1 MRLKRLELA
10 GFKSFVDPTRIE
22 FGQGITAIVGPNG
35 CGKSNIVDALR
46 WVLGEHSAR
55 HLRGG
60 VMDDLIFQGSDTRSP
75 VAICDVELTFAIE
88 KGTLASPYHELNE
101 ISIRRRLT
109 RDGGSD
115 AFINGKMARL
125 KDIVDLFLD
134 TGISTR
140 AYAIVEQGS
149 IARMVTSKPDERRLI
164 FEEAAGVMKYRS
176 RRREAERRM
185 KDTRQNLDRAV
196 DLLEEVRSQCR
207 SLKQQ
212 ASRAERFKK
221 LQDEFSR
228 MQSVSLGLRYQELQ
242 AKFKDSERQ
251 LAQTRSLEAETAGQL
266 AAAEKT
272 VSTARGRLVNHENEA
287 QIIQDQ
293 LREAERQRADLQQ
306 QAERM
311 AGERRLLAERK
322 ITLQSRIEDA
332 QQQQL
337 RLSKESARL
346 EAELAEQNDAALQ
359 AQKLD
364 AIAVVETSH
373 QHYQQAGLQRDA
385 LLAEYERLRQSSEQ
399 AEQQKQKAEQAL
411 LRLADRE
418 QQLNARLA
426 EVKRQINEHSAA
438 SKLADGS
445 LAKAQKNRLQHESDM
460 SSAQQQLDH
469 CRTERESAMQ
479 ILSEKETGLRELKGL
494 VQELRGRTKN
504 QDIADAF
511 RDALRAQG
519 AIWMDESLD
528 VPEGLEAA
536 VAAALRGRSADVR
549 IPANPDLQNWQQIL
563 TQAADTPIALFGGN
577 NPATATEA
585 GSLADAMGLQADH
598 PLFDVFAPVLLI
610 DDIKDGPAT
619 GTYCVS
625 RNGWRYEPNGWL
637 IPPAGNRTAE
647 RIATQRQLRD
657 REAEMVQAESDLT
670 QAKQHFMQ
678 AEATLKNQQEAWQQ
692 AHLSAA
698 RSESEHHAAEALVA
712 RLQTEGNALQERQQ
726 RLQSDLRDV
735 IEERGHWQSQ
745 MAAADDVDLVRISHA
760 KTQMDEQNERLQ
772 SAEQALNQA
781 RTQLAQAEQALAL
794 FAQARD
800 NLSREH
806 ERLLQEQDR
815 LKAQIDSDTL
825 RLQQAEN
832 ELSKASNRSDL
843 DKALADA
850 ASSVDAAHQAMN
862 TARQGGHELQQAQHE
877 AERAERLARQQQH
890 LASEQRQG
898 VELTQAQEATRLQ
911 DVESEIM
918 HRCQLSAVAL
928 LEQIADMDIQEDAEV
943 ILNRAR
949 ELEERLGRF
958 GPVNL
963 LAIEEYDQAFEREN
977 FLAEQA
983 ADLEASLD
991 TLADTISR
999 IDRTTKQRFHDVFEQ
1014 TNAIFQKTFPQLFG
1028 GGRAELRLDSDDI
1041 LTAGVEIIAQPPGKR
1056 LQDIGLLS
1064 GGEKAL
1070 TAVALVFSI
1079 FKIKPAPFCVL
1090 DEVDAPLDDANVG
1103 RYGEMVRELSDSV
1116 QFLSITH
1123 NKITM
1128 QQADRLIGVS
1138 MPEPGVSRIV
1148 AVDMESV
1155 PA

>member
-1 MRLKRLELA
+1 MRLKRLDLA

-22 FGQGITAIVGPNG
+22 FGQGITSIVGPNG

-60 VMDDLIFQGSDTRSP
+60 VMDDLIFQGSETRPP
-75 VAICDVELTFAIE
+75 VAICDVELTFAVE
-88 KGTLASPYHELNE
+88 KGALPSPYHELNE
-101 ISIRRRLT
+101 ISIRRRLI

-115 AFINGKMARL
+115 AFINGKMVRI

-149 IARMVTSKPDERRLI
+149 IARMVTARPEERRLI

-185 KDTRQNLDRAV
+185 KDTRQNLDRAI
-196 DLLEEVRSQCR
+196 DLLEEVRKQCR

-228 MQSVSLGLRYQELQ
+228 LQSVSLGLRYQELQ
-242 AKFKDSERQ
+242 AKFRDSEQQ
-251 LAQTRSLEAETAGQL
+251 LVQMRSLEAETGSHL

-272 VSTARGRLVNHENEA
+272 VASARGQLVSHEQQA
-287 QIIQDQ
+287 QLVQDQ
-293 LREAERQRADLQQ
+293 LRQAERQRADLQQ
-306 QAERM
+306 QAERIS
-311 AGERRLLAERK
+311 GERRLLVERK
-322 ITLQSRIEDA
+322 ITLQGRIEDA

-337 RLSKESARL
+337 RLSDEAARL
-346 EAELAEQNDAALQ
+346 EAELAQQNDVALQ
-359 AQKLD
+359 TQKLD
-364 AIAVVETSH
+364 ATAAVATSH
-373 QHYQQAGLQRDA
+373 QLYQQAGLERDA
-385 LLAEYERLRQSSEQ
+385 LLADYERLRQSSEQ
-399 AEQQKQKAEQAL
+399 VQLQKKKAEQSL
-411 LRLADRE
+411 LRLDDRE
-418 QQLNARLA
+418 QKLNVRLL
-426 EVKRQINEHSAA
+426 EVKQQINEHSTA
-438 SKLADGS
+438 SEHADTALAQ
-445 LAKAQKNRLQHESDM
+445 ARNNKLQHESDL
-460 SSAQQQLDH
+460 SSAQQQLDS
-469 CRTERESAMQ
+469 CRAERESAMFA
-479 ILSEKETGLRELKGL
+479 LSEKETGLRELKGL
-494 VQELRGRTKN
+494 VQELRGRCKN
-504 QDIADAF
+504 QDISDAF
-511 RDALRAQG
+511 RDALRAKG

-549 IPANPDLQNWQQIL
+549 IPANPDLKNWQQTL
-563 TQAADTPIALFGGN
+563 DLAADTPIALFGSN
-577 NPATATEA
+577 QAAAASAT
-585 GSLADAMGLQADH
+585 GSLADVMGLQADH

-610 DDIKDGPAT
+610 DDIKDGPTT
-619 GTYCVS
+619 GVYRVS
-625 RNGWRYEPNGWL
+625 RDGWRYEPNGWL
-637 IPPAGNRTAE
+637 IPPAGNRGAK
-647 RIATQRQLRD
+647 RITTQRQLREK
-657 REAEMVQAESDLT
+657 EAGLFQAESTLT
-670 QAKQHFMQ
+670 QVTQHFIQ
-678 AEATLKNQQEAWQQ
+678 AEAALEKQQEVWQQ
-692 AHLSAA
+692 THLSAA
-698 RSESEHHAAEALVA
+698 RSESEHHAAEALVS
-712 RLQTEGNALQERQQ
+712 RLQTEGNALHERQQ
-726 RLQSDLRDV
+726 RLQSDLTEV
-735 IEERGHWQSQ
+735 FEERGHWQSQ
-745 MAAADDVDLVRISHA
+745 IDAAGNVDQDQIDHA
-760 KTQMDEQNERLQ
+760 KTQLDEQNQQLQ
-772 SAEQALNQA
+772 TAEQALNLA

-806 ERLLQEQDR
+806 QRLSDEQDR
-815 LKAQIDSDTL
+815 LNGQQQTDAL
-825 RLQQAEN
+825 RLGQAED

-843 DKALADA
+843 DQALADA
-850 ASSVDAAHQAMN
+850 ATAVDAAHKAMN
-862 TARQGGHELQQAQHE
+862 AVRQGGHELQQAQHE
-877 AERAERLARQQQH
+877 AERAERLARQQQQ

-898 VELTQAQEATRLQ
+898 VEVTQAQEATRLQ
-911 DVESEIM
+911 DVEDEIL
-918 HRCQLSAVAL
+918 HRCQLSAAAL
-928 LEQIADMDIQEDAEV
+928 LEQIDEMDIQDDAEI

-949 ELEERLGRF
+949 VLEERLGRF

-963 LAIEEYDQAFEREN
+963 LAIEEYDLAFEREN

-983 ADLEASLD
+983 ADLEASLG

-999 IDRTTKQRFHDVFEQ
+999 IDRTTKQRFHEVFEQ
-1014 TNAIFQKTFPQLFG
+1014 TNAIFKKTFPQLFG
-1028 GGRAELRLDSDDI
+1028 GGRAELCLDSDDI

-1103 RYGEMVRELSDSV
+1103 RYGEMVRELADRV

-1155 PA
+1155 PS

>member
-22 FGQGITAIVGPNG
+22 FGEGITSIVGPNG

-60 VMDDLIFQGSDTRSP
+60 VMDDLIFQGSETRSP

-109 RDGGSD
+109 REGGSD
-115 AFINGKMARL
+115 AFINGKMVRL

-242 AKFKDSERQ
+242 ARFRDSEQQ
-251 LAQTRSLEAETAGQL
+251 LTQMRSLEAETGRQL

-272 VSTARGRLVNHENEA
+272 VTSSRGQLVSHEQQA
-287 QIIQDQ
+287 QLIQDQ
-293 LREAERQRADLQQ
+293 LRQAERQRADLQQ
-306 QAERM
+306 QAERIS
-311 AGERRLLAERK
+311 GERRLLVERK
-322 ITLQSRIEDA
+322 ITLQGRIEDA
-332 QQQQL
+332 RQQQL
-337 RLSKESARL
+337 RLSDEAAKLES
-346 EAELAEQNDAALQ
+346 ELAQQNDAALQ

-364 AIAVVETSH
+364 ATATVATSH
-373 QHYQQAGLQRDA
+373 QLYQQAGLQRDT
-385 LLAEYERLRQSSEQ
+385 LLAEYERLRQGSEH
-399 AEQQKQKAEQAL
+399 AGLQKRKAEQNL
-411 LRLADRE
+411 QRLEHRE

-426 EVKRQINEHSAA
+426 EVTQQINEHSSS
-438 SKLADGS
+438 SKLADTA
-445 LAKAQKNRLQHESDM
+445 LATAKENSLQHESDL
-460 SSAQQQLDH
+460 SSAQHQLDF
-469 CRTERESAMQ
+469 CRSERESAMQ
-479 ILSEKETGLRELKGL
+479 TLSEKETGLRELKGL
-494 VQELRGRTKN
+494 VQELRGRCKN
-504 QDIADAF
+504 QDVSDAI
-511 RDALRAQG
+511 RAALRAKG

-528 VPEGLEAA
+528 VPDGLEAA

-549 IPANPDLQNWQQIL
+549 IPANPDLKNWQQTL
-563 TQAADTPIALFGGN
+563 DLAADTPIALFDGN
-577 NPATATEA
+577 QPAAATAT
-585 GSLADAMGLQADH
+585 GSLADAMGMQVDH

-610 DDIKDGPAT
+610 DDIKDGPAS
-619 GTYCVS
+619 GAYCVS

-637 IPPAGNRTAE
+637 IPPAGNRGAK
-647 RIATQRQLRD
+647 RIATQRQLREK
-657 REAEMVQAESDLT
+657 EADMLQAESALT
-670 QAKQHFMQ
+670 QVLQHFTQ
-678 AEATLKNQQEAWQQ
+678 AEAALEKQQKVWQQ
-692 AHLSAA
+692 THLNAA

-712 RLQTEGNALQERQQ
+712 RLKTEGNALHERQQ
-726 RLQSDLRDV
+726 RLQSDLADV
-735 IEERGHWQSQ
+735 FEERGHWQSQ
-745 MAAADDVDLVRISHA
+745 IDAAGHVDQDKIDHA
-760 KTQMDEQNERLQ
+760 KTQLDEQNQRLQ
-772 SAEQALNQA
+772 ATEQSLNQA

-800 NLSREH
+800 NLSHEH
-806 ERLLQEQDR
+806 KRLSDEQGR
-815 LKAQIDSDTL
+815 LKTQQNADAL
-825 RLQQAEN
+825 RLQQAES
-832 ELSKASNRSDL
+832 ELSEASSRSDL
-843 DKALADA
+843 DQALADA
-850 ASSVDAAHQAMN
+850 ANAVDAAHKAMN
-862 TARQGGHELQQAQHE
+862 AVRQGGHELQRAQHE
-877 AERAERLARQQQH
+877 AERAERLARQQQQ
-890 LASEQRQG
+890 LASEKRQG
-898 VELTQAQEATRLQ
+898 IELTQAQEATRLQ
-911 DVESEIM
+911 DVEDEIL
-918 HRCQLSAVAL
+918 HRCQCSANTL
-928 LEQIADMDIQEDAEV
+928 LDQIKDMDIQDDAKI

-949 ELEERLGRF
+949 VLEERLGRF

-983 ADLEASLD
+983 ADLEASLA

-999 IDRTTKQRFHDVFEQ
+999 IDRTTKQRFHEVFEQ

-1041 LTAGVEIIAQPPGKR
+1041 LTAGVEVIAQPPGKR

-1103 RYGEMVRELSDSV
+1103 RYGEMVRELADRV

-1148 AVDMESV
+1148 AVNLESV
-1155 PA
+1155 PG

>member
-60 VMDDLIFQGSDTRSP
+60 VMDDLIFQGSDTRPP

-88 KGTLASPYHELNE
+88 KGTLASPYHEMNE

-185 KDTRQNLDRAV
+185 KDTRQNLDRAI

-242 AKFKDSERQ
+242 AKFSDSEQQ
-251 LAQTRSLEAETAGQL
+251 LTKTRNMEAETAGQL

-272 VSTARGRLVNHENEA
+272 VSTARERLVSHENEA
-287 QIIQDQ
+287 QVIQDQ

-311 AGERRLLAERK
+311 AGERRLLTERK
-322 ITLQSRIEDA
+322 ITLQGRIEDA
-332 QQQQL
+332 QQQLL
-337 RLSKESARL
+337 RLSEQVARL
-346 EAELAEQNDAALQ
+346 KTELADQNDAALQ

-364 AIAVVETSH
+364 AMAVVETAY

-399 AEQQKQKAEQAL
+399 AEQQKRKAEQAL

-418 QQLNARLA
+418 QQLNTRLA
-426 EVKRQINEHSAA
+426 EVKQQTTEHIAA
-438 SKLADGS
+438 SKLANSS
-445 LAKAQKNRLQHESDM
+445 LAKAQQNRQQHESDM
-460 SSAQQQLDH
+460 NSAQQQLDH
-469 CRTERESAMQ
+469 CRAERESAMQ
-479 ILSEKETGLRELKGL
+479 ALSEKETGLRELKGL

-504 QDIADAF
+504 QDVSDAF

-549 IPANPDLQNWQQIL
+549 IPANPDLQSWQHTL
-563 TQAADTPIALFGGN
+563 SQAADTPIALFGGN
-577 NPATATEA
+577 NPA
-585 GSLADAMGLQADH
+585 GSSDKHSLAHAIGLQADH

-610 DDIKDGPAT
+610 DDITDGPAT
-619 GTYCVS
+619 GAYCVS
-625 RNGWRYEPNGWL
+625 RSGWRYEPNGWL

-657 REAEMVQAESDLT
+657 READMLQADSALT
-670 QAKQHFMQ
+670 QANQHFMQ

-698 RSESEHHAAEALVA
+698 RSESEYHAAEALVE

-745 MAAADDVDLVRISHA
+745 MDAADDVDMARISHA
-760 KTQMDEQNERLQ
+760 KIQLDEQNERLQ

-781 RTQLAQAEQALAL
+781 RSQLAQAEQALAL

-800 NLSREH
+800 NLNREH

-815 LKAQIDSDTL
+815 LNEQQNSDAT

-832 ELSKASNRSDL
+832 ELSKASSRSNL
-843 DKALADA
+843 DQALADA
-850 ASSVDAAHQAMN
+850 ANAVDAAHQAMN
-862 TARQGGHELQQAQHE
+862 AIRQAGHELQQTQHE
-877 AERAERLARQQQH
+877 AERAERLARQQQQ

-898 VELTQAQEATRLQ
+898 VELTQAQEATRMQ
-911 DVESEIM
+911 DVESEIL
-918 HRCQLSAVAL
+918 HRCQLSAIAL
-928 LEQIADMDIQEDAEV
+928 LNQIADMEIQEDAEV

-991 TLADTISR
+991 TLADTINR
-999 IDRTTKQRFHDVFEQ
+999 IDRTTKQRFYEVFQQ

-1041 LTAGVEIIAQPPGKR
+1041 LTAGVEVIAQPPGKC

>member
-22 FGQGITAIVGPNG
+22 FGRGITAIVGPNG

-60 VMDDLIFQGSDTRSP
+60 VMDDLIFQGSDTRPP

-88 KGTLASPYHELNE
+88 KGTLASPYHEMNE

-115 AFINGKMARL
+115 AFINGKIVRL

-149 IARMVTSKPDERRLI
+149 IARMVTAKPDERRLI

-228 MQSVSLGLRYQELQ
+228 MQSISMGLRYQELL
-242 AKFKDSERQ
+242 AKFSDSEQQ
-251 LAQTRSLEAETAGQL
+251 LAKTRSLEAETAGQL
-266 AAAEKT
+266 AAAEKN
-272 VSTARGRLVNHENEA
+272 VSAARERLVSHENEA

-311 AGERRLLAERK
+311 AGERRLLTERK
-322 ITLQSRIEDA
+322 ITLQGRIEDA

-337 RLSKESARL
+337 RLSEQAARL
-346 EAELAEQNDAALQ
+346 KAELAEQNDAELQ
-359 AQKLD
+359 SQKLD
-364 AIAVVETSH
+364 AMAVVETSY

-385 LLAEYERLRQSSEQ
+385 LLAEFERLRQSSEQ
-399 AEQQKQKAEQAL
+399 AEQQKRKAKQAL

-426 EVKRQINEHSAA
+426 EVKQQITEHSAA
-438 SKLADGS
+438 SKLANSS
-445 LAKAQKNRLQHESDM
+445 LAKAQDSRQQHESDLNN
-460 SSAQQQLDH
+460 AQQQLNA
-469 CRTERESAMQ
+469 CRAERESTMQ
-479 ILSEKETGLRELKGL
+479 SLAEKETGLRELKGL
-494 VQELRGRTKN
+494 VQELRGRTSN
-504 QDIADAF
+504 QDIPDAF
-511 RDALRAQG
+511 RDALRSQG
-519 AIWMDESLD
+519 AIWIDESLD

-549 IPANPDLQNWQQIL
+549 MPASPDMQSWQHTL
-563 TQAADTPIALFGGN
+563 NQAADTPIALFGSN
-577 NPATATEA
+577 SAATTTDT
-585 GSLADAMGLQADH
+585 GSLAVAMGLQVDH

-610 DDIKDGPAT
+610 DDIADGPAT

-625 RNGWRYEPNGWL
+625 RNGWRYEPTGWL

-657 REAEMVQAESDLT
+657 READMLQAESALT
-670 QAKQHFMQ
+670 EANQHFVQ
-678 AEATLKNQQEAWQQ
+678 TEAALKEQQETWQQ
-692 AHLSAA
+692 AHLSAT
-698 RSESEHHAAEALVA
+698 RSESEYHAAKALVE
-712 RLQTEGNALQERQQ
+712 RLQTEDNALQERQQ

-735 IEERGHWQSQ
+735 IEERDHWQTQ
-745 MAAADDVDLVRISHA
+745 MNAADDVDLTRINHA
-760 KTQMDEQNERLQ
+760 KTQLDEQNEQLQ
-772 SAEQALNQA
+772 AAEQTLNQA
-781 RTQLAQAEQALAL
+781 RSQLAQAEQALAL

-800 NLSREH
+800 NLNREH

-815 LKAQIDSDTL
+815 LSEQQNSDAS

-832 ELSKASNRSDL
+832 ELSKASSSGDL

-850 ASSVDAAHQAMN
+850 ANAVDAAHQSMN
-862 TARQGGHELQQAQHE
+862 AIRQAGHELQQVLHE
-877 AERAERLARQQQH
+877 TERAERLARQQQQ

-898 VELTQAQEATRLQ
+898 VELTQAQAATRMQ
-911 DVESEIM
+911 DVESEILN
-918 HRCQLSAVAL
+918 RCQISAAAL
-928 LEQIADMDIQEDAEV
+928 LNQIADTEIQEDVEA

-983 ADLEASLD
+983 ADLEASLA

-999 IDRTTKQRFHDVFEQ
+999 IDRTTKQRFHEVFEQ

-1041 LTAGVEIIAQPPGKR
+1041 LTAGVEVIAQPPGKR

-1103 RYGEMVRELSDSV
+1103 RYGEMVRELSNSV

>member
-60 VMDDLIFQGSDTRSP
+60 VMDDLIFQGSDSRPP

-88 KGTLASPYHELNE
+88 KGTLASPYHEMNE

-185 KDTRQNLDRAV
+185 KDTRQNLDRAI

-242 AKFKDSERQ
+242 ARFKDSEQQ
-251 LAQTRSLEAETAGQL
+251 LVQMRSLEAETASQL
-266 AAAEKT
+266 AATEKT
-272 VSTARGRLVNHENEA
+272 VATARGRLVEHENEA
-287 QIIQDQ
+287 QVIQDQ
-293 LREAERQRADLQQ
+293 LRQAEKQRADLQQ

-311 AGERRLLAERK
+311 AGERRLLVERK
-322 ITLQSRIEDA
+322 ISLQSRIDDA
-332 QQQQL
+332 QQQQQQ
-337 RLSKESARL
+337 LSELAAR
-346 EAELAEQNDAALQ
+346 AASQLAEQNDDALQ
-359 AQKLD
+359 TQKLD
-364 AIAVVETSH
+364 ATTAVEKSR
-373 QHYQQAGLQRDA
+373 QLYQQAGLQRDT

-399 AEQQKQKAEQAL
+399 ADSQKRKAEQAL
-411 LRLADRE
+411 QRLDHRE

-426 EVKRQINEHSAA
+426 EIKQQIQEQKSA
-438 SKLADGS
+438 SEQADS
-445 LAKAQKNRLQHESDM
+445 ALAKAQKNRQQHELDL
-460 SSAQQQLDH
+460 SSAQQQLDA

-479 ILSEKETGLRELKGL
+479 ALSEKETGLGELKGI

-504 QDIADAF
+504 QDVSDAF
-511 RDALRAQG
+511 RDALRAKG

-549 IPANPDLQNWQQIL
+549 IPANPDLQNWQQTL
-563 TQAADTPIALFGGN
+563 NQAADTPIALFGGN
-577 NPATATEA
+577 NPASATETD
-585 GSLADAMGLQADH
+585 SLADAMGLQADH

-619 GTYCVS
+619 DAYCVS
-625 RNGWRYEPNGWL
+625 RDGWRYEPNGWL
-637 IPPAGNRTAE
+637 VPPAGNRGAK
-647 RIATQRQLRD
+647 RIATQRLLRD
-657 REAEMVQAESDLT
+657 KEAALLKAESALT
-670 QAKQHFMQ
+670 QTRQHFTQ
-678 AEATLKNQQEAWQQ
+678 AEATLEKQQEVWQQ
-692 AHLSAA
+692 AHLNAA
-698 RSESEHHAAEALVA
+698 RSESEQHTAEALVS
-712 RLQTEGNALQERQQ
+712 RLQTEGNALHERQQ
-726 RLQSDLRDV
+726 RLQSDLKDV
-735 IEERGHWQSQ
+735 AEERSHWQSQ
-745 MAAADDVDLVRISHA
+745 IVAAADVDQDRIDQA
-760 KTQMDEQNERLQ
+760 KVQLDEQNERLQ
-772 SAEQALNQA
+772 STEQALNQA
-781 RTQLAQAEQALAL
+781 RSQLAQAEQALAL
-794 FAQARD
+794 FAQAKD
-800 NLSREH
+800 NLSSEH
-806 ERLLQEQDR
+806 DRLLLEQDK
-815 LKAQIDSDTL
+815 LKAQLNADTN
-825 RLQQAEN
+825 RLQQAEE
-832 ELSKASNRSDL
+832 ELAKASSSSDL
-843 DKALADA
+843 DQALADA
-850 ASSVDAAHQAMN
+850 ASAVDAAHKAMN
-862 TARQGGHELQQAQHE
+862 AIRQGGHELQQAQHE
-877 AERAERLARQQQH
+877 AERAERLARQQQQ
-890 LASEQRQG
+890 LASEQRQA
-898 VELTQAQEATRLQ
+898 VELTQATEATRLQ
-911 DVESEIM
+911 DVEDDIL
-918 HRCQLSAVAL
+918 HRCQMTAEAL
-928 LEQIADMDIQEDAEV
+928 LNQIADTETQEDAEV

-983 ADLEASLD
+983 ADLEASLA

-999 IDRTTKQRFHDVFEQ
+999 IDRTTKQRFQEVFEQ

-1041 LTAGVEIIAQPPGKR
+1041 LTAGVEVIAQPPGKR

-1103 RYGEMVRELSDSV
+1103 RYGEMVRELSSSV